1 MTYLHSPRPP
11 LPEGAAP
18 SEVNIPAR
26 REDSTAPKNLAQ
38 SSFFKKSK
46 CAMLPEFLALKHESR
61 FSDRVLGPCMWF
73 LHVGTGWT
81 LCCLAHGELAWP
93 YHEPHTW
100 LDDCL
105 RMLLPCFRTRI
116 SVTHTTRDGEGG
128 VGKAEKPHIYTHA
141 WRAGGQWQ
149 QVHLQ
154 DGAASSRA
162 LSGFVGVHPELQWGK
177 TPGKWRCLFAKLSI
191 LVSYV
196 RHTCIVAKKFRVFFP
211 PCLSRVSVAVGR
223 VVCSD

>member
-38 SSFFKKSK
+38 SYFFKKSK

-81 LCCLAHGELAWP
+81 LCCLAHGELP
-93 YHEPHTW
+93 
-100 LDDCL
+100 
-105 RMLLPCFRTRI
+105 LLFLERDTGLNHCPRILLSCFRARI
-116 SVTHTTRDGEGG
+116 SVPPSAMKMNTHLAMSR
-128 VGKAEKPHIYTHA
+128 I
-141 WRAGGQWQ
+141 RANVKWP
-149 QVHLQ
+149 VAIHPSI
-154 DGAASSRA
+154 DFSSE
-162 LSGFVGVHPELQWGK
+162 F
-177 TPGKWRCLFAKLSI
+177 
-191 LVSYV
+191 
-196 RHTCIVAKKFRVFFP
+196 
-211 PCLSRVSVAVGR
+211 
-223 VVCSD
+223 